1 MKTRTMQ
8 RLRIVAD
15 ALEAYS
21 RDKSHSTAE
30 RTDAAIMLED
40 LARAL
45 NAFQV
50 EPDYFGHDPKGGGAW
65 QE

>member
-1 MKTRTMQ
+1 MKTRTMR

-15 ALEAYS
+15 ALEEYS

-45 NAFQV
+45 NVFQV
-50 EPDYFGHDPKGGGAW
+50 EPDYISHGLEGGSAW